1 MRGGMRDGMTSRR
14 AIRVARVLGLVAVA
28 ALLAG
33 CVRMPTSGPVVESE
47 GTGGSQDAP
56 GISFD
61 PRPPQ
66 AGQATSEVV
75 EGFFE
80 AMKATPVSVSVA
92 RQFLSREAA
101 EAWKPEQQIITYAE
115 LGDPAAGTSVRVTL
129 DDVNTYDARGAW
141 QRTRGGATLSVGLV
155 KEDGEWRIDE
165 VPDALIVP
173 ETWFDDW
180 YERASLYYFDPT
192 TEIMVPE
199 PVFVP
204 RGDQFASSLV
214 RGLLTRSSS
223 DLQDVTRSYFP
234 PGTTHGLSVPI
245 TSGVAQVSLSGD
257 PDAVDELTAERMLAQ
272 LVWTLRQEP
281 RIGAVQLSIGGRTIV
296 GPSGSPQVSLQFGS
310 GYDPNGVPATNDL
323 FALDQGRV
331 VTGPMGELV
340 PTLGPLGQEESGYD
354 LRSIG
359 ASLSGVRVAGVT
371 SAGTDLVVAPTESP
385 SGEVATVIFG
395 AVDLAAPHWDYR
407 DSIWVLD
414 RNNGRA
420 RVFQVVDGAAAEVAV
435 PGFTGRRL
443 TELIVSRDGSRLV
456 AVVRTGKA
464 DRVVSVRVRHDSG
477 GAVTG
482 FTGPQVL
489 PEPAEGTARIRDI
502 AWRSPTTVSVLRDII
517 TEGLSQ
523 VRTVSVDGAPGE
535 ISTGTTTLRG
545 RIRTLVSTPVEL
557 VEAYAVA
564 GRSVFALTRPE
575 RSVPDLPPGLT
586 SLTYVG

>member
-1 MRGGMRDGMTSRR
+1 MRTRR
-14 AIRVARVLGLVAVA
+14 TVRVARVARIAVLVGAA

-47 GTGGSQDAP
+47 GTGSSEDAP

-66 AGQATSEVV
+66 AGQATADIV

-101 EAWKPEQQIITYAE
+101 EAWVPEEQIITYGE
-115 LGDPAAGTSVRVTL
+115 LGDPTAGTSVRVRLT
-129 DDVNTYDARGAW
+129 DVNSYDARGAW
-141 QRTRGGATLSVGLV
+141 QRTRGGADLSLDLV

-173 ETWFDDW
+173 DTWFDDW

-204 RGDQFASSLV
+204 RGDPFASSLV
-214 RGLLTRSSS
+214 RGLLTRTPA
-223 DLQDVTRSYFP
+223 DMQDVARSYFP
-234 PGTTHGLSVPI
+234 PGTTAGLSVPI
-245 TSGVAQVSLSGD
+245 TSGIAEVSLSGD
-257 PDAVDELTAERMLAQ
+257 PDAVDELTAQRMLAQ

-281 RIGAVQLSIGGRTIV
+281 RIGAVTLSIGGRTIV
-296 GPSGSPQVSLQFGS
+296 GPSGSPQVSLQFGGS
-310 GYDPNGVPATNDL
+310 YDPNGVPATTDL
-323 FALDQGRV
+323 FALDRGRV
-331 VTGPMGELV
+331 VKGQIGELA
-340 PTLGPLGQEESGYD
+340 PTLGPLGQEDGGYD

-359 ASLSGVRVAGVT
+359 ANLSGGRVAGVT
-371 SAGTDLVVAPTESP
+371 STGTDLVVAPTEAP
-385 SGEVATVIFG
+385 TGEVAPVISD
-395 AVDLAAPHWDYR
+395 ALDLAAPHWDFR
-407 DSIWVLD
+407 DRIWVLD

-420 RVFQVVDGAAAEVAV
+420 RVLQVVDGVAAEMTV
-435 PGFTGRRL
+435 PGLSGRRL
-443 TELIVSRDGSRLV
+443 TELIASRDGSRLV
-456 AVVRTGKA
+456 AVVRTGRS
-464 DRVVSVRVRHDSG
+464 DRVVSVRVRQDAG
-477 GAVTG
+477 GAVVG
-482 FTGPQVL
+482 FTAPQRL
-489 PEPAEGTARIRDI
+489 AESTEVTARIRDI

-523 VRTVSVDGAPGE
+523 VRTVAVDGAPGE
-535 ISTGTTTLRG
+535 ILTDGTTSLRG
-545 RIRTLVSTPVEL
+545 RIRTLASTPVDL
-557 VEAYAVA
+557 LEAYAVA
-564 GRSVFALTRPE
+564 GRDVFALTRPE

-586 SLTYVG
+586 ALTYVG

>member
-1 MRGGMRDGMTSRR
+1 MRTRPTVR
-14 AIRVARVLGLVAVA
+14 ATRVARAAVVVAVA

-47 GTGGSQDAP
+47 GTGSSEDAP

-66 AGQATSEVV
+66 AGQATAEIV

-92 RQFLSREAA
+92 RQFLSRDAA
-101 EAWKPEQQIITYAE
+101 ETWVPEQQIITYAE
-115 LGDPAAGTSVRVTL
+115 LGDPTAGTSVRVRLT
-129 DDVNTYDARGAW
+129 DVNSYDARGAW
-141 QRTRGGATLSVGLV
+141 QRTRGGADLSLGLV

-173 ETWFDDW
+173 DTWFDDW

-199 PVFVP
+199 PVLVP
-204 RGDQFASSLV
+204 RGDPFASSLV
-214 RGLLTRSSS
+214 RGLLTRMPARM
-223 DLQDVTRSYFP
+223 QDVARSYFP
-234 PGTTHGLSVPI
+234 PGTQAGLSVPI
-245 TSGVAQVSLSGD
+245 TSGIAQVSLSGD
-257 PDAVDELTAERMLAQ
+257 PDAVDELTAQRMLAQ

-281 RIGAVQLSIGGRTIV
+281 RIGAVTLSIGGRTIV
-296 GPSGSPQVSLQFGS
+296 GPSGSPQVSLQFGGS
-310 GYDPNGVPATNDL
+310 YDPNGVPATNDL
-323 FALDQGRV
+323 FALDRGRV
-331 VTGPMGELV
+331 VKGQIGELA
-340 PTLGPLGQEESGYD
+340 PTLGPLGQEEGGYD

-359 ASLSGVRVAGVT
+359 ANLSGGRVAGVT
-371 SAGTDLVVAPTESP
+371 STGSDLVVAPTEAP
-385 SGEVATVIFG
+385 TGEVATVIPG

-407 DSIWVLD
+407 DRIWVLD
-414 RNNGRA
+414 RNDGRA
-420 RVFQVVDGAAAEVAV
+420 RVFQVVDGVAEERTV
-435 PGFTGRRL
+435 PGLSGRRL
-443 TELIVSRDGSRLV
+443 TELIASRDGSRLV

-464 DRVVSVRVRHDSG
+464 DRVVSVRVRHDTG
-477 GAVTG
+477 GAVVG
-482 FTGPQVL
+482 FTAPQRL
-489 PEPAEGTARIRDI
+489 AESTEVTARIRDI

-535 ISTGTTTLRG
+535 ISTDGVTSLRG
-545 RIRTLVSTPVEL
+545 RIRTLASSPVDL

-586 SLTYVG
+586 ALTYVG

>member
-1 MRGGMRDGMTSRR
+1 MSRR
-14 AIRVARVLGLVAVA
+14 GVRTAQVVRTAGLVAVA

-47 GTGGSQDAP
+47 ATGSSQDTP

-66 AGQATSEVV
+66 AGQATAEIV

-101 EAWKPEQQIITYAE
+101 EAWVPEQQILTYSE
-115 LGDPAAGTSVRVTL
+115 LGDPTAGTSVRVQL
-129 DDVNTYDARGAW
+129 NDVNTYDARGAW
-141 QRTRGGATLSVGLV
+141 QRTDGGATLSLGLV

-173 ETWFDDW
+173 DTWFDDW

-192 TEIMVPE
+192 SEIMVPE

-204 RGDQFASSLV
+204 RGEQFASSLV
-214 RGLLTRSSS
+214 RGLLTRSSA
-223 DLQDVTRSYFP
+223 DLEDVTRTYFP

-245 TSGVAQVSLSGD
+245 TSGIAQVSLSGD
-257 PDAVDELTAERMLAQ
+257 PDAVDELTAQQMLAQ

-310 GYDPNGVPATNDL
+310 GYDPNGVPATTDL
-323 FALDQGRV
+323 FALDEGRV
-331 VTGPMGELV
+331 VSGEMGALA
-340 PTLGPLGQEESGYD
+340 PTLGPLGQEDSGYD
-354 LRSIG
+354 LRSVG
-359 ASLSGVRVAGVT
+359 ASLSGGRVAGVT
-371 SAGTDLVVAPTESP
+371 ATGTDLVVAPTEAP
-385 SGEVATVIFG
+385 TGEVATVLSG
-395 AVDLAAPHWDYR
+395 ALDLAAPHWDYR
-407 DSIWVLD
+407 DRIWVLD
-414 RNNGRA
+414 RGNGRA
-420 RVFQVVDGAAAEVAV
+420 RIFQVVDGAADEVTV
-435 PGFTGRRL
+435 PGLTGRRL

-464 DRVVSVRVRHDSG
+464 DRVLSVRVRHDAG
-477 GAVTG
+477 GAVVG
-482 FTGPQVL
+482 FTAPQAL
-489 PEPAEGTARIRDI
+489 PEPTDGTARIRDI

-535 ISTGTTTLRG
+535 ITTGGTTTLRG
-545 RIRTLVSTPVEL
+545 RIRTLVSTPVDL

-575 RSVPDLPPGLT
+575 RSVPDLPAGLT